1 MAKQQ
6 PEQVIDY
13 YAHCGECNL
22 DAFYDEI
29 ESALSTPDQAYKII
43 ESATKCKALQFAI
56 MELLRIHVKTPDL
69 FDFLVFSIV
78 FPEMT
83 DDERREAMQ
92 GIFLDKQFI
101 PGKMYGNHRARVS
114 EKRKALIE
122 KYPKLKSLVD
132 TGYGN
137 ATKDG
142 EG

>member
-13 YAHCGECNL
+13 YAHCEDCSM
-22 DAFYDEI
+22 DDFYDEI
-29 ESALSTPDQAYKII
+29 EASLETPEHAFKII
-43 ESATKCKALQFAI
+43 KAASKCKALQFAI

-69 FDFLVFSIV
+69 FDFLAFSIV
-78 FPEMT
+78 FPEAT
-83 DDERREAMQ
+83 DDERREIMQ
-92 GIFLDKQFI
+92 GVLLDKKFI
-101 PGKMYGNHRARVS
+101 PGKMYGSHRARIS

-137 ATKDG
+137 MTKD
-142 EG
+142 EE